1 MVESVVV
8 DVPPSPALSNGG
20 KRVPKRR
27 LRVTMLGAEAVAVR
41 VKSLRKSAAFAHNYD
56 YNYRSWIGTTLMLRD
71 RAASNYVW
79 PWALTVLVAS
89 LWVSATKQF
98 PELQNPRYDLREFE
112 RVYTLIFS
120 ALGFLLVFRLTRA
133 AVRYWD
139 CRAAWWGTDRP

>member
-1 MVESVVV
+1 
-8 DVPPSPALSNGG
+8 
-20 KRVPKRR
+20 
-27 LRVTMLGAEAVAVR
+27 MLGAEAVALR
-41 VKSLRKSAAFAHNYD
+41 VKSLRKSAAFAHDYD
-56 YNYRSWIGTTLMLRD
+56 YRSWVGTTLILRD

-79 PWALTVLVAS
+79 PWALTVLVAAV
-89 LWVSATKQF
+89 WVTATRQF
-98 PELQNPRYDLREFE
+98 PELQNPRYDLSEFE